1 VSRPSLIKIT
11 IRRSVEKPPLPS
23 KGFRDLADQTGGQYF
38 RIGDAKSALDPNARV
53 DLAPVFQAIEHD
65 LRGQYVLG
73 FYPGEA
79 TRDALPHHV
88 EVNLT
93 SPRNRKLKVQQLKS
107 SYTLQDNNE

>member
-1 VSRPSLIKIT
+1 MPRA
-11 IRRSVEKPPLPS
+11 PS
-23 KGFRDLADQTGGQYF
+23 KGFRELGERTGGHYF
-38 RIGDAKSALDPNARV
+38 RIGDAKSALDPNTKV

-73 FYPGEA
+73 FYAGGA
-79 TRDALPHHV
+79 ARDALPHHV

>member
-1 VSRPSLIKIT
+1 VQRT
-11 IRRSVEKPPLPS
+11 PS
-23 KGFRDLADQTGGQYF
+23 KGFRELAEQTGGQYF
-38 RIGDAKSALDPNARV
+38 RIGDAKSALDPKAQV

-79 TRDALPHHV
+79 TRDALPHRV
-88 EVNLT
+88 EVHLT